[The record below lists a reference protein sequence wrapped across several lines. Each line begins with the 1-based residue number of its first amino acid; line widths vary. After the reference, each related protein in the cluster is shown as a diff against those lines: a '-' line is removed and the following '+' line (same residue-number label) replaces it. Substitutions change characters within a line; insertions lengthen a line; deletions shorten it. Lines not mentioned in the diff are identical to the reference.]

1 MPDLEWELIRSR
13 YALQDPWITV
23 RADTYGMPDGQIL
36 EPFYVLECPPWVN
49 VVALTRDDEVVLVRQ
64 YRPGS
69 RTVTLELPGGAA
81 NPDDPTPLHAIRR
94 ELREETGYGGGDFIE
109 LGALWP
115 NPASQN
121 NAVHSFL
128 AIGVERIAALE
139 PDDSEFLDVVQLPLD
154 EVLALA
160 RTGGLAHALHVATL
174 FLALS
179 RLDRSA

>member
-1 MPDLEWELIRSR
+1 MPDLEWELISSR
-13 YALQDPWITV
+13 YALRDQWITV
-23 RADTYGMPDGQIL
+23 RADTYAMPDGEVI

-49 VVALTRDDEVVLVRQ
+49 VVALTHEGEVVLVRQ

-69 RTVTLELPGGAA
+69 QTITLELPGGAA

-94 ELREETGYGGGDFIE
+94 ELREETGYGGGDFVE

-128 AIGVERIAALE
+128 ATGVERIAATE

-154 EVLALA
+154 EVIALA
-160 RTGGLAHALHVATL
+160 RNGGLAHALHVAAL

-179 RLDRSA
+179 RLDQSA

>member
-1 MPDLEWELIRSR
+1 MPDLEWELISSR
-13 YALQDPWITV
+13 YALQDQWIRL
-23 RADTYGMPDGQIL
+23 RADTYGMPDGEVI

-49 VVALTRDDEVVLVRQ
+49 VVALTQEGKVVLVRQ

-128 AIGVERIAALE
+128 ATGVERIAAME
-139 PDDSEFLDVVQLPLD
+139 PDDSEFLDVVQLPLG
-154 EVLALA
+154 EVIALA
-160 RTGGLAHALHVATL
+160 RNGGLAHALHVAAL